1 VDGSCFTLVNKQKEP
16 TMAKAT
22 YAPASNSVIDM
33 IEKIINTFPDKFIH
47 IVPTDLAVLFK
58 DQSKK
63 STDEIVTR
71 IKAKT
76 RVLSAPLQL
85 LTRKK
90 ILIEILQQE
99 WELSSE
105 NQRALLIYHELF
117 HILFDDKKREYR
129 MRKPDV
135 KGFYELLKTLGLNY
149 ENADTFFTAALN
161 PVTTGTGNI

>member
-1 VDGSCFTLVNKQKEP
+1 
-16 TMAKAT
+16 MAKAT
-22 YAPASNSVIDM
+22 YEPATSSVTDM

-58 DQSKK
+58 DQTKK
-63 STDEIVTR
+63 SKDEIVTQ
-71 IKAKT
+71 IKART

-90 ILIEILQQE
+90 ILIEILKQD

-105 NQRALLIYHELF
+105 NQRALLVYHELF
-117 HILFDDKKREYR
+117 HILFDEKKREYR
-129 MRKPDV
+129 MRKQDV

-161 PVTTGTGNI
+161 PVLAGQ